1 VLLAVPMP
9 RSRPT
14 RTAIPRSRPL
24 LVLTAP
30 PPCGKKATR
39 PEQADQKARQQLDE
53 MSPNANDEQ
62 NHFFCMGRLV
72 ASSGCKAARGG
83 QCVQSQAQLQAQLAR
98 GWLV

>member
-1 VLLAVPMP
+1 MLLAVPMP

-39 PEQADQKARQQLDE
+39 PEQEDQKARQQLDE
-53 MSPNANDEQ
+53 MSLNANDEQ
-62 NHFFCMGRLV
+62 NNFFPPLFLRFSLGLAGNRPNIEIL
-72 ASSGCKAARGG
+72 GFLEIAAGHPPG
-83 QCVQSQAQLQAQLAR
+83 Q
-98 GWLV
+98 